1 MDLQII
7 QDKIHEIRGQK
18 VMLDFDLAEM
28 YQVETRVLNQAVKR
42 NAERFPEDFM
52 FQLSITEWENMS
64 SQFVMTSRNKR
75 PKSALPL
82 AFTEHGV
89 VMLSRVLRSGIA
101 IQTSV
106 LITRAFVAMRQLLLN
121 HPMDRV
127 SLLQQE
133 MKELKEYLEE
143 VFTDYNDINDDT
155 RMQLELINQTLA
167 ELQAKDRGFKE
178 RRRIGYELPGCEN
191 EKLSSSNSF
200 LYLKLFSIFNPVYPP
215 AKLIE
220 FHGTRT
226 PDLHIL

>member
-133 MKELKEYLEE
+133 MKELKEYIED
-143 VFTDYNDINDDT
+143 VFADQNDINEDT

-167 ELQAKDRGFKE
+167 ELQVKNRGTNE
-178 RRRIGYELPGCEN
+178 RKRIGYQLPECDN
-191 EKLSSSNSF
+191 E
-200 LYLKLFSIFNPVYPP
+200 
-215 AKLIE
+215 
-220 FHGTRT
+220 
-226 PDLHIL
+226 